1 MDFYTLKQKEIN
13 NLLNLKGSC
22 LGLNNL
28 TSSVL
33 DYKDEFRIL
42 EWTTKDKVKRLN
54 VFTSSNNQE
63 KLLKFAV
70 LLSAF
75 EDRAV
80 EFKIQEEN
88 VVEFIVSSKVKDIHS
103 LKENSKYYKE
113 IQDTF
118 FPLGVI
124 EDKTIKDGLIFTD
137 ENDDE
142 FSVVGIDFFGDQL
155 HHSFTNRNKKTSCIL
170 IGQHVLIKG
179 QQQHTKVVLDNIVST
194 ALDRANSWKLYGI
207 GDETDSK
214 YHLEFS
220 NKDEI
225 VKETLRKV
233 KKELKDR
240 YTLLESLS
248 RNNLSDLPQEFYEA
262 SDFRNILLVVNNVN
276 KVLEDQE
283 NREILQ
289 DIIRL
294 GRSAKISTVLITE
307 EKGNIM
313 RNLHTSYSSITQFIN
328 CLDEDTFSFSVLE
341 NPYITVK
348 NFK

>member
-1 MDFYTLKQKEIN
+1 MEFYTLKQKEIN
-13 NLLNLKGSC
+13 KLLNLKGSC
-22 LGLNNL
+22 LGLNNI

-33 DYKDEFRIL
+33 NYKDEFIVT
-42 EWTTKDKVKRLN
+42 EWTLKDKVKRLK
-54 VFTSSNNQE
+54 VFTPSNNQE

-75 EDRAV
+75 EDRTV

-88 VVEFIVSSKVKDIHS
+88 IVEFIVSAKVKDIHS

-124 EDKTIKDGLIFTD
+124 EDKTIKDGVIFTD

-142 FSVVGIDFFGDQL
+142 FYVVGIDFFGEQL
-155 HHSFTNRNKKTSCIL
+155 HHSFTNRNKKTSCVL
-170 IGQHVLIKG
+170 LGQHVLIEG
-179 QQQHTKVVLDNIVST
+179 QQQYTRVVLDNIVST
-194 ALDRANSWKLYGI
+194 ALDRADKWKFYGI
-207 GDETDSK
+207 GDKTDSK
-214 YHLEFS
+214 YHLEFF

-225 VKETLRKV
+225 IKETLRKV
-233 KKELKDR
+233 KEEMKER
-240 YTLLESLS
+240 YNLLESLS
-248 RNNLSDLPQEFYEA
+248 RNNLSDLPQEFYEK

-294 GRSAKISTVLITE
+294 GRVVKISTVLITE

-313 RNLHTSYSSITQFIN
+313 RNLHTSYNSITQFIN
-328 CLDEDTFSFSVLE
+328 CLNEDTFSFSILG